1 MKKENFQLL
10 GLERHKYAPELNKL
24 IFCNMDNTKFH
35 EVPARGV
42 KSLEELQI
50 SEEFL
55 HYNFAS
61 IEEID
66 EICNTILGRERE
78 IS

>member
-1 MKKENFQLL
+1 MKKETYNFL
-10 GLERHKYAPELNKL
+10 GLETHKYAPELNKL

-35 EVPARGV
+35 EVRAKGI
-42 KSLEELQI
+42 KTLEELQI

-61 IEEID
+61 TEEID
-66 EICNTILGRERE
+66 LICNSILGREGR
-78 IS
+78 II